1 MGPEWPIK
9 IPSPTLLSPFHSSAT
24 KGPNRIRG
32 QTETQLGS
40 NFDIYIYN
48 VQSNFLMI
56 GLTLGAV
63 DQGLAGVDME
73 CGYKAIIRFGT
84 W

>member
-1 MGPEWPIK
+1 
-9 IPSPTLLSPFHSSAT
+9 
-24 KGPNRIRG
+24 
-32 QTETQLGS
+32 
-40 NFDIYIYN
+40 
-48 VQSNFLMI
+48 MI

-84 W
+84 WCPLRYIEQKIRLVPLTIFKGLFLSF